1 MQFIQTRPAVI
12 LLGPNGSE
20 IIRKK
25 ESWRDIFSLDTI
37 PKGFHQ
43 SLMQALKNGLKLHL
57 ME

>member
-12 LLGPNGSE
+12 LLGPHGSE

-37 PKGFHQ
+37 PKRL
-43 SLMQALKNGLKLHL
+43 SSKSNGKH
-57 ME
+57 